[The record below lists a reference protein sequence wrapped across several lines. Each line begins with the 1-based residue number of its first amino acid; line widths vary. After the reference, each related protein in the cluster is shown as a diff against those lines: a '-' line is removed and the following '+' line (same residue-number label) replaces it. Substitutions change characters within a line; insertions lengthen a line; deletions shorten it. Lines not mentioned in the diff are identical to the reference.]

1 MRTPTPMARRWTS
14 LVLLV
19 LAALASVTAL
29 ASDGRHAAPAW
40 RPWSDQVFADAKRD
54 GKFVLLDLEAVWC
67 HWCHV
72 MDEKTY
78 TDPSVLALLRKHY
91 VTVKVDSDAHPELA
105 RRYENFGWP
114 ATVVYAADGT
124 EIVKRRGYLR
134 PEIMVSMLEAVV
146 RDPSPVHYPGSE
158 PIDRW
163 AGSAV
168 LAPKLRAELERRHV
182 DSHDQKAGGFD
193 QMQKFLDRDTLEYA
207 LLRATSGARDAKA
220 EAMLRLD
227 LDAALALIDPV
238 WGGMYQYSTDGDWRH
253 PHYEKIMQIQADA
266 MRAYALAWSLFSE
279 PRYRKAAEDIHRY
292 VLAFLTSPEGA
303 FYVSQDADLVKG
315 RHSEDYFAKGDAGR
329 RAQGLPAVDT
339 HVYARENGW
348 MIQSLVALHE
358 ATGEQRFLDEAAR
371 AARWIVAHRALPSGG
386 FRHGERDNGGPWL
399 EDTLSMGRAQLALY
413 QAGAGRDWLARAER
427 AAAFADRAFR
437 SPAQPG
443 YMSATAPAAAVLKPE
458 AVIDENIAA
467 ARFGNALARH
477 TGNAKWKAMAEH
489 AMRFLVTDAVALRR
503 RSEAGILVAAD
514 ELESDPAHITVVG
527 AKDDPSARALFRAA
541 LAVPAVYR
549 RIEWW
554 DRREGAMPNPDVRY
568 PQLTRA
574 AAFLCSNGACS
585 QPIFEAGEVAPR
597 ATELARR

>member
-1 MRTPTPMARRWTS
+1 MRAAVPTMSPRWR
-14 LVLLV
+14 LHVLLSL
-19 LAALASVTAL
+19 LALVSASP
-29 ASDGRHAAPAW
+29 ASAAPHAAPAW

-91 VTVKVDSDAHPELA
+91 VTVKVDSDSNPELA

-114 ATVVYAADGT
+114 ATVIFAADGT

-134 PEIMVSMLEAVV
+134 SEIMVSVLEAVV
-146 RDPSPVHYPGSE
+146 RDPSPVRYPGSE

-163 AGSAV
+163 AGSAT
-168 LAPKLRAELERRHV
+168 LTPKLRTELERRDV
-182 DSHDQKAGGFD
+182 DSHDWKAGGFD
-193 QMQKFLDRDTLEYA
+193 QMQKFLDRDTIEYA

-220 EAMLRLD
+220 EALLRLD
-227 LDAALALIDPV
+227 LDAAAALIDPV

-253 PHYEKIMQIQADA
+253 PHYEKIIPIQADA
-266 MRAYALAWSLFSE
+266 MRAYTLAWALLKE

-292 VLAFLTSPEGA
+292 VQAFLTSPQGT

-315 RHSEDYFAKGDAGR
+315 RHGEDYFARGDAAR

-339 HVYARENGW
+339 HVYSRENGW
-348 MIQSLVALHE
+348 MIQSLVTLHA
-358 ATGEQRFLDEAAR
+358 ATGEQRFLDEALR
-371 AARWIVAHRALPSGG
+371 AARWIVDHRSLPSGG

-399 EDTLSMGRAQLALY
+399 EDTLAMGQASLALY
-413 QAGAGRDWLARAER
+413 QAGAGRSWLARAER
-427 AAAFADRAFR
+427 AAGFIDSAFR
-437 SPAQPG
+437 RPAQPG
-443 YMSATAPAAAVLKPE
+443 FVTATVPAAAVLKPE
-458 AVIDENIAA
+458 AVIDENIAT

-489 AMRFLVTDAVALRR
+489 AMRFLATDAVALRR

-514 ELESDPAHITVVG
+514 ELESDPTHIAVVG
-527 AKDDPSARALFRAA
+527 GKDDRQAKALFRAS
-541 LAVPAVYR
+541 LAVPSSYR

-554 DRREGAMPNPDVRY
+554 DRREGAMPNPDVGY
-568 PQLTRA
+568 PQMARA
-574 AAFLCSNGACS
+574 AAFVCTNGACS
-585 QPIFEAGEVAPR
+585 QPIFAATDVAPR
-597 ATELARR
+597 ALELARR